1 MGSDHHLVTATL
13 KLKLRKTGSS
23 PRERQHFGVEKLRDL
38 KLKTAFTLQLKNKS
52 QVLADAEDQT
62 QEGSGDINAKWQQL
76 KIPYEQTC
84 KPALEQSRGKGR
96 SRSQRMPDKSLR
108 TEELSRRKSWEPN
121 QSN

>member
-1 MGSDHHLVTATL
+1 MWDTL

-38 KLKTAFTLQLKNKS
+38 KLKTAFTQQLKNKS

-62 QEGSGDINAKWQQL
+62 QEGCGDINAKWQQL

-84 KPALEQSRGKGR
+84 KACLGTK
-96 SRSQRMPDKSLR
+96 QRK
-108 TEELSRRKSWEPN
+108 RKK
-121 QSN
+121 